1 MGNIYMGNSYIGIY
15 NIFIL
20 YIINKELNL
29 LIIIKQDYFLFTG
42 FVPAASENCPLHKP
56 S

>member
-1 MGNIYMGNSYIGIY
+1 MGNSNIGIY
-15 NIFIL
+15 NIFIF

-29 LIIIKQDYFLFTG
+29 FIITKQDYFPFTG

-56 S
+56 T